1 MWHLSWPKT
10 TCSTKIGGHEPQDTT
25 ATTTTTSTTKC
36 IKASPS
42 SSHCT
47 CLAKLVRK
55 LRKQR
60 RRVGCAKSS
69 SFQCRYD
76 PLSYSLNFD
85 ASGYGNLSDDQDYYK
100 FYAFSS
106 RFVANPAVA
115 SCPRLITTTTH

>member
-10 TCSTKIGGHEPQDTT
+10 TCTTKTGGHEPQITT
-25 ATTTTTSTTKC
+25 ATAAATKC

-85 ASGYGNLSDDQDYYK
+85 ASGCDDQDYYK

-106 RFVANPAVA
+106 RFVANPSGT
-115 SCPRLITTTTH
+115 SCPRLITTTPH